1 MTGGPKSPGRANIV
15 GLWLAQKTHLA
26 PQDKMWVVYC
36 ILGVLFAIGILS
48 WITLKL
54 RSLYR
59 EDEGL
64 AGETDDFLGQLD
76 ESLSEGEVSP
86 EEYRSIQRR
95 LLEQK
100 MGLGDSTRPTR
111 PAPAK
116 SAGLRKSPP
125 LIEHHDDSEDQSP
138 SA

>member
-1 MTGGPKSPGRANIV
+1 MSLR
-15 GLWLAQKTHLA
+15 LAQQARLL
-26 PQDKMWVVYC
+26 PQDKMWLVYC
-36 ILGVLFAIGILS
+36 VLGVLVALIVLS

-64 AGETDDFLGQLD
+64 TGGTDDFLGQLN

-100 MGLGDSTRPTR
+100 MGLGDSTRTSR
-111 PAPAK
+111 STPAK
-116 SAGLRKSPP
+116 SAGHQDQPP
-125 LIEHHDDSEDQSP
+125 LIEHHDDSEDHSP